1 MPTLLTILLAALKEI
16 LLALVA
22 QVAWKAIAERF
33 ITRAVIWGLKKL
45 RDYSTN
51 DVVDETLTDIIT
63 SLSGKRLHVIDNEI
77 VK

>member
-1 MPTLLTILLAALKEI
+1 MPTLLTILLTTLKEI

-22 QVAWKAIAERF
+22 KVAWKAIAERF
-33 ITRAVIWGLKKL
+33 ITRAVVWGLKKL

-51 DVVDETLTDIIT
+51 DVVDETLTDVIN